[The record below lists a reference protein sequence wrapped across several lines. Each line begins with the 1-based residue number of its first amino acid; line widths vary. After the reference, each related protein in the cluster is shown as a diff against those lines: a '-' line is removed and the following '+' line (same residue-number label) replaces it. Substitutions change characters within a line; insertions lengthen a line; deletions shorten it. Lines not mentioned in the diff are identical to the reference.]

1 MRDLRPLG
9 ALCQLF
15 VCFVAQTGSVFPGKY
30 WGNSQGFLLVTAPP
44 KEGGGTS
51 SDRLMGGL
59 RRPPGEP
66 PSWTPDKRCPAP
78 WGRYKQL
85 CWGPG
90 ATPAGLPQSAPKS
103 QPNKKTHH
111 DSRKAFTFLQTNVP
125 KGGSSSSSL
134 GTKHLAS
141 QRGLWRRAASLNP
154 EAYFGTV

>member
-59 RRPPGEP
+59 CRPPGEP

-90 ATPAGLPQSAPKS
+90 ATPAGLPQSAP
-103 QPNKKTHH
+103 QA
-111 DSRKAFTFLQTNVP
+111 SRTKRLTTTAGRHLHSFKQMYQRVAPPVP
-125 KGGSSSSSL
+125 PWGQNILPVSVACGGAL
-134 GTKHLAS
+134 LH
-141 QRGLWRRAASLNP
+141 
-154 EAYFGTV
+154 